1 MSVADKLI
9 QAGAECVGGDLILNN
24 KSMGH
29 FRDGDFH
36 ISAEGLLVHEDLEKQ
51 RVESLAAAARESMTV
66 EDLEVGS
73 LELEPAT
80 GKRARKAK
88 GE

>member
-51 RVESLAAAARESMTV
+51 HVESIAAAARESMAGD
-66 EDLEVGS
+66 DLEIGN